1 MACRS
6 PSIKKVA
13 DKTANAQQQIDK
25 LEQMLQSRDQDFKKS
40 FLGKI
45 DERLAAAKVSDGRE
59 VGYNSAIKTEF
70 TSEFSLDKIAD
81 VVKAG
86 LKAAA
91 AATDPKVPSPATSP
105 AAMAAYADVV
115 TTVAEA
121 AKSSSTSA
129 SSLTFSMTRL
139 CPGLFA
145 FLFASSVSIK
155 DKETFGTEAV
165 TATVIYWR
173 LMESIDDIR
182 NETKWGAALIDAQ
195 SLLLMKH
202 LQCGLADSIA
212 DGTLT
217 IEEWDKKDSLFDK
230 AIAKIQARLDQ
241 YGRPELKLYAVQRAA
256 KKLPPK
262 PSVPVLAPKTRRLAS
277 IAIAKLERTHPRLY
291 RAAIERLQDRL
302 ETNYY

>member
-6 PSIKKVA
+6 PSVKRVA

-25 LEQMLQSRDQDFKKS
+25 LEQMLQSRDQELKKS

-45 DERLAAAKVSDGRE
+45 DERLAAAKVSDARE

-155 DKETFGTEAV
+155 DQETFGTEAV

-212 DGTLT
+212 NGTLT
-217 IEEWDKKDSLFDK
+217 IEEWDKKDSLYEK
-230 AIAKIQARLDQ
+230 AIEKIQARLGL
-241 YGRPELKLYAVQRAA
+241 YGRPELKLYGVQRAV

-262 PSVPVLAPKTRRLAS
+262 PTAPALAPKTRRLAS

-291 RAAIERLQDRL
+291 KAAIERLQDRL